1 MTANAS
7 QNWSITKRQ
16 LLVASV
22 IFVLLFTVVSII
34 YIRDL
39 DREWRL
45 RTEQSA
51 HRLQL
56 AYELI
61 VRDFQRVKSD
71 LLFLADQPEFKN
83 FDSRS
88 KNTRQ
93 NCENRFED
101 FLRAKRAYQQI
112 RLIDG
117 NGLEVVRADL
127 VSDKIRIVPEHELQN
142 KQDRYYVQ
150 ESKKLDVGE
159 LFVSEFDLNLEHG
172 EIEQPLNPVV
182 RFVTKVSNSKVSPR
196 SVEQGYLLLVVN
208 YKGAPLLNEL
218 SMISLPGSTYL
229 VREDGHFLLAPES
242 REEWG
247 WLLNHDHNFASKFP
261 NAWSRRAYESCQ
273 LTRNGAFSFRRL
285 GTSDGENLQ
294 KELYIVSHQPRNKVF
309 ATSNE
314 LFLKLCLVLA
324 AATLPILM
332 LTRYWASST
341 HRRQVQAEFIRE
353 SEMKLRQLST
363 RLVQIQEDER
373 RAISREIHDQLGQQ
387 ATAINLDLKLALR
400 ETTEPKAQEH
410 LERTIKETEQ
420 LLEGLHDFATR
431 VRPTELDDLGLVEAI
446 ESHVWE
452 FSDRSGVKTTLDL
465 SIDEGNLD
473 RDVKEN
479 VFRLIQESLNN
490 VLKHANATR
499 VGIQVFANNNQQSEP
514 TELFVIVH
522 DDGVGLQQSLSG
534 HTTTDERKS
543 LGLVGM
549 QERVELL
556 NGTIKIDSTSRAGTK
571 IDVRIPIQQ
580 AE

>member
-1 MTANAS
+1 MTAKAS

-22 IFVLLFTVVSII
+22 IFALLFAVVAII
-34 YIRDL
+34 YIQDL

-51 HRLQL
+51 HRLEL

-71 LLFLADQPEFKN
+71 LLFLADQPDIKN
-83 FDSRS
+83 FDSQS
-88 KNTRQ
+88 KNARQ
-93 NCENRFED
+93 HCENRFED
-101 FLRAKRAYQQI
+101 FLRAKKAYQQI

-117 NGLEVVRADL
+117 DGLEVVRADL
-127 VSDKIRIVPEHELQN
+127 ASDEIRIVPVSELQN

-150 ESKKLDVGE
+150 ESRKLDLGE

-172 EIEQPLNPVV
+172 EIERPLNPVV
-182 RFVTKVSNSKVSPR
+182 RFVTKVSSSKSSPR
-196 SVEQGYLLLVVN
+196 SDEQANLLLVVN
-208 YKGAPLLNEL
+208 YKGAPLLNDL

-229 VREDGHFLLAPES
+229 VREDGHFLLAAES
-242 REEWG
+242 SNEWG
-247 WLLNHDHNFASKFP
+247 WLLNHKHTFASKFP
-261 NAWSRRAYESCQ
+261 TAWSKRDYEFCQ
-273 LTRNGAFSFRRL
+273 LTRSGAFSFRRL
-285 GTSDGENLQ
+285 GNSDGENLQ
-294 KELYIVSHQPRNKVF
+294 KELYIVSHQPRNEVF

-324 AATLPILM
+324 AATLPILL

-341 HRRQVQAEFIRE
+341 HRRQMQTDLIRE

-400 ETTEPKAQEH
+400 ETTEPKAREH

-431 VRPTELDDLGLVEAI
+431 VRPRNWMTWAWSKPSRVM
-446 ESHVWE
+446 
-452 FSDRSGVKTTLDL
+452 F
-465 SIDEGNLD
+465 GN
-473 RDVKEN
+473 
-479 VFRLIQESLNN
+479 F
-490 VLKHANATR
+490 R
-499 VGIQVFANNNQQSEP
+499 VGQA
-514 TELFVIVH
+514 
-522 DDGVGLQQSLSG
+522 
-534 HTTTDERKS
+534 
-543 LGLVGM
+543 
-549 QERVELL
+549 
-556 NGTIKIDSTSRAGTK
+556 SRQLW
-571 IDVRIPIQQ
+571 I
-580 AE
+580 